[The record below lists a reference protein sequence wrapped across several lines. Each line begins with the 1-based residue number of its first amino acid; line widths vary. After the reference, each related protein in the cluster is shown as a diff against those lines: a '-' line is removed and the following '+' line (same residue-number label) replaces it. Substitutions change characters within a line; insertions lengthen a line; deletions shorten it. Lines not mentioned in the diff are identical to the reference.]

1 MSIRIHPSILAAD
14 FANFERE
21 LQRIGTADAAH
32 VDIMDAHFVPNLTFG
47 IPMVERLAEVSP
59 IPLDAHLMI
68 DDPDRW
74 AADYARAGA
83 ASVTFHLEA
92 AADPIA
98 TARSIRAAGARA
110 GVALKPGTAADAVLA
125 ELAEFDLILVMT
137 VEPGF
142 GGQSFMAETMPKLRQ
157 VATTVAEHG
166 SSTLIQVDGGITTE
180 TIVQAAA
187 HGANTFVAG
196 SSVFRS
202 SDPAE
207 AIAELRAVAE
217 RSVRSL

>member
-1 MSIRIHPSILAAD
+1 VSIRIHPSILAAD

-98 TARSIRAAGARA
+98 TARSIRAAGGRA
-110 GVALKPGTAADAVLA
+110 GVALKPGTAAEGVLA
-125 ELAEFDLILVMT
+125 ELEEFDLILVMT

-142 GGQSFMAETMPKLRQ
+142 GGQSFMADTMPKLRQ
-157 VATTVAEHG
+157 IADAVAESG

-180 TIVQAAA
+180 TIVTAATN
-187 HGANTFVAG
+187 GADTFVAG

-202 SDPAE
+202 SDPAQ
-207 AIAELRAVAE
+207 AIDELRKVAE
-217 RSVRSL
+217 RAVRSL

>member
-21 LQRIGTADAAH
+21 LRRIATADAAH
-32 VDIMDAHFVPNLTFG
+32 VDVMDAHFVPNMTFG
-47 IPMVERLAEVSP
+47 LPMVERLAEVSP
-59 IPLDAHLMI
+59 VPLDVHLMI

-83 ASVTFHLEA
+83 ASVTFHVEA

-98 TARSIRAAGARA
+98 TARAIRAAGARA
-110 GVALKPGTAADAVLA
+110 GVALKPGTDPDLVLA
-125 ELAEFDLILVMT
+125 ELAEFDMILVMT

-142 GGQSFMAETMPKLRQ
+142 GGQEFMADTMPKLRRVSDA
-157 VATTVAEHG
+157 VAATGAAVR
-166 SSTLIQVDGGITTE
+166 IQVDGGITTE
-180 TIVQAAA
+180 TAVDAAR
-187 HGANTFVAG
+187 HGADTFVAG

-202 SDPAE
+202 EDPAD
-207 AIAELRAVAE
+207 AIAQLRRVAE
-217 RSVRSL
+217 RAARSN